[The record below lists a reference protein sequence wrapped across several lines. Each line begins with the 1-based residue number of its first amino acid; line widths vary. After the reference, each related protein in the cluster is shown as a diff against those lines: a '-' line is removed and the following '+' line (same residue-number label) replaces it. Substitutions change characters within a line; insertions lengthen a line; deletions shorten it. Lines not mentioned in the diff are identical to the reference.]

1 MSFPAATAPALVIET
16 AANEAEAAQLVI
28 NPSEDLA
35 DVRVDGRIEGLPDD
49 ALDEM
54 IGRLPAN
61 YRVVLNL
68 FVFEQL
74 SHREISQRLGISEQN
89 SAIHFYRAKK
99 ALQKMI
105 KDYLNKRQRI

>member
-1 MSFPAATAPALVIET
+1 MIEP
-16 AANEAEAAQLVI
+16 E
-28 NPSEDLA
+28 P
-35 DVRVDGRIEGLPDD
+35 DVGEVPDD

-74 SHREISQRLGISEQN
+74 THRENSQRLGLSEQN